1 MYDTLLLLQT
11 VKGAERFDLVTI
23 QNRSPQAN
31 TTIVN
36 CQLSIINSPVIHCRM
51 NDGGEDR
58 GIYMEKLKIT
68 MLGDFS
74 MTYGENTVTE
84 QNKRSKK
91 MWTLLQFMIANHNRE
106 ISQNELI
113 SLLWGSKES
122 DNPVG
127 ALKTSLHRL
136 RACLDVLGLPDDA
149 EIIVNSMGTYSL
161 NSRLNCEID
170 FDEFDSLYKKSM
182 LAQSEKEKTTIY
194 LQAID
199 LYKGDFLHRSRSD
212 SWVTPINNYYHSL
225 YLRIVHDTIDILYK
239 HKYYKEL
246 IDVCKKAFD
255 IEKLDDRIHLY
266 YVKAL
271 LDIDEKSAAKQHYT
285 YVMDLFY
292 NKNGINPSPE
302 FVALYEKTVKDDN
315 SYNAD
320 FGILKGQLDSID
332 DGIGAYYCEFAFFKH
347 VYQLEIRDAV
357 RSGRPTNLCLLT
369 AVSKTQD
376 ELESKQ
382 LNRVMTKLSDCIS
395 SSLRSR
401 DVYSRYGASQYVLL
415 LSNTTKEQAEMVLDR
430 ILKRFKRDNPKMNC
444 TLLYKFDKAGK
455 PKLPQEG

>member
-1 MYDTLLLLQT
+1 MD
-11 VKGAERFDLVTI
+11 
-23 QNRSPQAN
+23 S
-31 TTIVN
+31 
-36 CQLSIINSPVIHCRM
+36 
-51 NDGGEDR
+51 
-58 GIYMEKLKIT
+58 LKIT

-74 MTYGENTVTE
+74 MSYGENTITE
-84 QNKRSKK
+84 QSKRSKK
-91 MWTLLQFMIANHNRE
+91 MWTLLQFMIANHSRE

-113 SLLWGSKES
+113 SLLWGDKDS

-136 RACLDVLGLPDDA
+136 RACLDSLGLPEGV

-170 FDEFDSLYKKSM
+170 FDEFDALYKKSTI
-182 LAQSEKEKTTIY
+182 AQSEKEKTTLY
-194 LQAID
+194 LQAIE

-225 YLRIVHDTIDILYK
+225 YLRIVHDTVEILYR
-239 HKYYKEL
+239 HKRYNEL
-246 IDVCKKAFD
+246 INICRRAFE

-271 LDIDEKSAAKQHYT
+271 LDIGEKSAAKQHYT

-292 NKNGINPSPE
+292 NRNGINPSPE
-302 FVALYEKTVKDDN
+302 FVALYEHTVKDDN
-315 SYNAD
+315 AYNAD

-357 RSGRPTNLCLLT
+357 RSGRPTNLCLIT
-369 AVSKTQD
+369 AASKSQD
-376 ELESKQ
+376 DLEAKQ

-401 DVYSRYGASQYVLL
+401 DVFSRYGASQYVLL
-415 LSNTTKEQAEMVLDR
+415 LTNTTKEQAEMVLDR
-430 ILKRFKRDNPKMNC
+430 ILKRFKRDNPKLGC
-444 TLLYKFDKAGK
+444 TLLYKFDKAGRPGK
-455 PKLPQEG
+455 PLQEDS

>member
-1 MYDTLLLLQT
+1 
-11 VKGAERFDLVTI
+11 
-23 QNRSPQAN
+23 
-31 TTIVN
+31 
-36 CQLSIINSPVIHCRM
+36 
-51 NDGGEDR
+51 
-58 GIYMEKLKIT
+58 MEKLKIT

-74 MTYGENTVTE
+74 MSYGNKTITE
-84 QNKRSKK
+84 QSKRSKK
-91 MWTLLQFMIANHNRE
+91 MWTLLQFMIANHNRD
-106 ISQNELI
+106 IAQSELI
-113 SLLWGSKES
+113 SLLWGDKDS

-136 RACLDVLGLPDDA
+136 RATLDSLGLPEGT

-161 NSRLNCEID
+161 NSRLECEID
-170 FDEFDSLYKKSM
+170 FDDFDALYKKSM
-182 LAQSEKEKTTIY
+182 TAQSEKEKTTLY
-194 LQAID
+194 LAAID
-199 LYKGDFLHRSRSD
+199 LYKGDFLHRSRND

-225 YLRIVHDTIDILYK
+225 YLRIVHDTIDILYR
-239 HKYYKEL
+239 HKYYTEL
-246 IDVCKKAFD
+246 MNICRRAFN
-255 IEKLDDRIHLY
+255 IELLDDRIHLY

-271 LDIDEKSAAKQHYT
+271 LEMNEKAAAKQHYT

-315 SYNAD
+315 AYNAD

-357 RSGRPTNLCLLT
+357 RSGRPTNLCLIT

-376 ELESKQ
+376 DLESKQ

-401 DVYSRYGASQYVLL
+401 DVYSRYSASQYVLL
-415 LSNTTKEQAEMVLDR
+415 LTNTTKEQAEMVLDR
-430 ILKRFKRDNPKMNC
+430 ILKRFKRDNPKLGC

-455 PKLPQEG
+455 PARPPQEVS

>member
-1 MYDTLLLLQT
+1 
-11 VKGAERFDLVTI
+11 
-23 QNRSPQAN
+23 
-31 TTIVN
+31 
-36 CQLSIINSPVIHCRM
+36 
-51 NDGGEDR
+51 
-58 GIYMEKLKIT
+58 MEKLKIN

-74 MTYGENTVTE
+74 MSYGENVITE
-84 QNKRSKK
+84 QSKRSRK

-113 SLLWGSKES
+113 SLLWGEKDS

-136 RACLDVLGLPDDA
+136 RACLDGLGMPDGV
-149 EIIVNSMGTYSL
+149 EIIINSMGTYSL
-161 NSRLNCEID
+161 NSRLDCEID
-170 FDEFDSLYKKSM
+170 FDEFDALYKKSM
-182 LAQSEKEKTTIY
+182 LAQSEKEKTNLY
-194 LQAID
+194 LAAID
-199 LYKGDFLHRSRSD
+199 LYKGDFLNRARSE

-225 YLRIVHDTIDILYK
+225 YLRIVHDTIEILYK
-239 HKYYKEL
+239 HKYYTEL
-246 IDVCKKAFD
+246 MNVCRRAFE
-255 IEKLDDRIHLY
+255 IEKLDDRIHLF
-266 YVKAL
+266 YVRAL
-271 LDIDEKSAAKQHYT
+271 LDTGETAAAKQHYT

-315 SYNAD
+315 AYNAD
-320 FGILKGQLDSID
+320 FGVLKGQLDSID

-369 AVSKTQD
+369 AVSKSQE

-382 LNRVMTKLSDCIS
+382 LNRIMTKLSDCIS

-401 DVYSRYGASQYVLL
+401 DVYSRYSASQFVMLL
-415 LSNTTKEQAEMVLDR
+415 TNTTKEQAGMVLDR
-430 ILKRFKRDNPKMNC
+430 ILKRFKRDNPKLGC
-444 TLLYKFDKAGK
+444 TLLYKFDRAGK
-455 PKLPQEG
+455 PDQRELK

>member
-1 MYDTLLLLQT
+1 MD
-11 VKGAERFDLVTI
+11 I
-23 QNRSPQAN
+23 
-31 TTIVN
+31 
-36 CQLSIINSPVIHCRM
+36 
-51 NDGGEDR
+51 
-58 GIYMEKLKIT
+58 LKIN

-74 MTYGENTVTE
+74 MSYGDNIITE
-84 QNKRSKK
+84 QSKRSKK
-91 MWTLLQFMIANHNRE
+91 MWTLLQFMIANHSRE

-113 SLLWGSKES
+113 SLLWGDKDS

-127 ALKTSLHRL
+127 ALKSSLHRL
-136 RACLDVLGLPDDA
+136 RACLDTLGLPDGV

-170 FDEFDSLYKKSM
+170 FDEFDMLYKKSTI
-182 LAQSEKEKTTIY
+182 AQSEKEKTTLY
-194 LQAID
+194 LAAIE

-225 YLRIVHDTIDILYK
+225 YLRIVHDTVEILYR
-239 HKYYKEL
+239 HKRYNEL
-246 IDVCKKAFD
+246 INICRRAFE
-255 IEKLDDRIHLY
+255 IEKLDDRIHYY

-271 LDIDEKSAAKQHYT
+271 LNIGEKSAAKQHYT

-292 NKNGINPSPE
+292 NRNGINPSPE
-302 FVALYEKTVKDDN
+302 FVALYEHTVKDDN
-315 SYNAD
+315 AYNAD

-357 RSGRPTNLCLLT
+357 RSGRPTHLCLIT
-369 AVSKTQD
+369 AVSKSQD
-376 ELESKQ
+376 DLETKQ

-415 LSNTTKEQAEMVLDR
+415 LTNTTKEQAEMVLDR
-430 ILKRFKRDNPKMNC
+430 ILKRFKRDNPKLGC
-444 TLLYKFDKAGK
+444 TLLYKFDKAGRPGK
-455 PKLPQEG
+455 PLQEAP